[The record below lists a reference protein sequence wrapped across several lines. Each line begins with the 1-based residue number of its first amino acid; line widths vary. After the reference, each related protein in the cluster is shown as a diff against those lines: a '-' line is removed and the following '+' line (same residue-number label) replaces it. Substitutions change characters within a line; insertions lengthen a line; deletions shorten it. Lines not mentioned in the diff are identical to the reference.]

1 MIKVFMHRLK
11 GIHFAR
17 MKEKIHSSKYIFLL
31 LLNKKMNDNLHSSS
45 AFSLK
50 ELLKQHNL
58 QSLIDTHANK
68 V

>member
-1 MIKVFMHRLK
+1 MHKTLLNM
-11 GIHFAR
+11 GNDLFL
-17 MKEKIHSSKYIFLL
+17 KYIFLP
-31 LLNKKMNDNLHSSS
+31 LLNKKMNDNLHPSL

-50 ELLKQHNL
+50 KLLKQHNL